1 MVACKFRA
9 DATCTEDTA
18 GLWSGFGCGAQRGTV
33 VTDKQVEGSVL
44 HSPPPFFSL
53 RKQRRPGAQELRTK
67 KGRYHRVTGVT
78 DGWPRMCGRDARP
91 PWRVDRD
98 DCLNSVGKSSHVHN

>member
-1 MVACKFRA
+1 MAACKFRA

-44 HSPPPFFSL
+44 YSPPPPFFPSESREGL
-53 RKQRRPGAQELRTK
+53 GPRNLGQRRADTTELRE
-67 KGRYHRVTGVT
+67 
-78 DGWPRMCGRDARP
+78 
-91 PWRVDRD
+91 
-98 DCLNSVGKSSHVHN
+98 